1 MSEKEKCEL
10 CEQRAE
16 QIEGL
21 HEVTEALIG
30 LLVDMQEE

>member
-1 MSEKEKCEL
+1 MSEEEKCEL
-10 CEQRAE
+10 CEQREE

>member
-1 MSEKEKCEL
+1 MSEEEKCEL